1 MLTDLQKRKLT
12 RFFNVWDANSDGAI
26 TKQDPKQVAQNLA
39 GLQGLEPGSPQ
50 YEAFYSGFMLYQNDF
65 IQAVDMDESG
75 RVTLEEWLAYHD
87 EMLQSEERFQGTAL
101 MAIQA
106 MFQLMDRNADGEISL
121 EEYGEWMRAFGVEEQ
136 TITDE
141 VFQKLD
147 INGDGT
153 LSQEETL
160 QLTREFFYS
169 DDPDARGNWA
179 LGSF

>member
-12 RFFNVWDANSDGAI
+12 RFFNVWDADGDGVI
-26 TKQDPKQVAQNLA
+26 TKQDPEQVARNLA
-39 GLQGLEPGSPQ
+39 RLQGLEPGSPR
-50 YEAFYSGFMLYQNDF
+50 YAAFYNGFMLYQRDF

-87 EMLQSEERFQGTAL
+87 EMLQSQERFQGTAL

-106 MFQLMDRNADGEISL
+106 MFQLMDRNEDGKISL
-121 EEYGEWMRAFGVEEQ
+121 EEYAEWMRTFGVEEQ
-136 TITDE
+136 SITDN

-147 INGDGT
+147 MNGDGT